1 MGTILVIEDDDT
13 VRENISEILELN
25 GFQSYAAA
33 NGRIGLEMAL
43 EVLPDLIICDMMMP
57 EMNGMEVLRAL
68 REEKNLSHIPFIFL
82 TARVEKKDFR
92 AAMKTGADDYL
103 TKPFDLHELLD
114 SIQSKLNRSRN
125 LQDHIQARTE
135 ELKRQIKLTES
146 HELNTPVFGILGSI
160 KVLKEFFND
169 LNEEEKLELIS
180 AAYRSALRL
189 ETTLRQESLYG
200 KIIYLEQSEEARER
214 FIEGVTPDPIGIIAD
229 ISQSLLEF
237 YDRPS
242 HLLNLGIERVPFPM
256 SPDNF
261 KAIVSELLSN
271 ALKFSSANSPIY
283 LNLKNG
289 NDQVNL
295 EFGDQGIGVDISLLE
310 KIYPFRQLNKEK
322 REQQGKGL
330 GLFIVKKIVDFHHGT
345 LQFQNNAG
353 GGLIVKISIPK
364 NKKP

>member
-1 MGTILVIEDDDT
+1 
-13 VRENISEILELN
+13 
-25 GFQSYAAA
+25 
-33 NGRIGLEMAL
+33 
-43 EVLPDLIICDMMMP
+43 
-57 EMNGMEVLRAL
+57 
-68 REEKNLSHIPFIFL
+68 
-82 TARVEKKDFR
+82 
-92 AAMKTGADDYL
+92 
-103 TKPFDLHELLD
+103 
-114 SIQSKLNRSRN
+114 
-125 LQDHIQARTE
+125 
-135 ELKRQIKLTES
+135 
-146 HELNTPVFGILGSI
+146 
-160 KVLKEFFND
+160 
-169 LNEEEKLELIS
+169 
-180 AAYRSALRL
+180 
-189 ETTLRQESLYG
+189 
-200 KIIYLEQSEEARER
+200 
-214 FIEGVTPDPIGIIAD
+214 
-229 ISQSLLEF
+229 
-237 YDRPS
+237 
-242 HLLNLGIERVPFPM
+242 M